1 MSQILVTVLENN
13 TSTFVD
19 LEKENYEQYINIGIH
34 NIFQTYDL
42 NGNMNLLDKV
52 T

>member
-1 MSQILVTVLENN
+1 MSQILVTILENN

-19 LEKENYEQYINIGIH
+19 LKKENYEQFINIDVH

-42 NGNMNLLDKV
+42 DGNIKI
-52 T
+52 

>member
-19 LEKENYEQYINIGIH
+19 LKKENYEQYIDIGIH
-34 NIFQTYDL
+34 NIFYNYDL
-42 NGNMNLLDKV
+42 NGNLNI
-52 T
+52 